1 MMTVLLDVFCSL
13 FYNLNSE
20 LKWTRYLLKIL
31 LFHQYKNE
39 QIFVLSFILQIRQ
52 FQPCQDLGCA
62 SEKFMGGGGGGKN
75 GGKSKVTRFFATLE
89 NLKKSNWF

>member
-1 MMTVLLDVFCSL
+1 MMTVLLEVFCSL

-20 LKWTRYLLKIL
+20 LKWTRYLMKIL

-62 SEKFMGGGGGGKN
+62 SEKFMGGGGVKN
-75 GGKSKVTRFFATLE
+75 GGKSKVTRFSATLE
-89 NLKKSNWF
+89 NLKLSNLF